1 MAVPKNRHTKSRR
14 NTKRAHHALS
24 RIQTLTCGKCKKAV
38 LPHNMCENCGTYK
51 GREVVNVLARLD
63 KKERKAREKEL
74 KEKEA
79 EGGGQKTPQGE
90 LSMEE
95 LSK

>member
-1 MAVPKNRHTKSRR
+1 MK
-14 NTKRAHHALS
+14 LS
-24 RIQTLTCGKCKKAV
+24 RVHILLCPKCKKAV

-51 GREVVNVLARLD
+51 GREIVNVLAKLD
-63 KKERKAREKEL
+63 KKERKVREKEL
-74 KEKEA
+74 KQEEQQPA
-79 EGGGQKTPQGE
+79 AATSSGD

>member
-1 MAVPKNRHTKSRR
+1 
-14 NTKRAHHALS
+14 
-24 RIQTLTCGKCKKAV
+24 
-38 LPHNMCENCGTYK
+38 MCENCGTYK

-79 EGGGQKTPQGE
+79 EGEGQKTPQGE